1 MLKFP
6 FNKWISLVVIS
17 IVITMLTT
25 GSQLYIAAHQN
36 PQTSGNTL
44 SSIYEFENATFTFE
58 LVKLNITRGED
69 DLIITFGFKF
79 TNETLIPDA
88 TINYNITDPL
98 GVIIYQQ
105 SILVNT
111 NETFNETVEWDTFNS
126 EPEGVYNVTAV
137 ANSTATGFYQALE
150 VFYLNI
156 LPVGRIRMSFPNNPF
171 YLESNESTLV
181 PFTLTNIGGTN
192 VTDIALIGQD
202 VFESTIEALDLF
214 FPSFSNLTIASDEV
228 YENNI
233 ILIADGYLYKR
244 LSLNL
249 QYYTIDEPEKKKLT
263 SSPPL
268 EIIYLPNLVIHN
280 YQIPENATLDEEY
293 RITFN
298 LTNGEE
304 EVLYIDAYAECDL
317 IEFEDYDTTGA
328 IPVSSG
334 YNQFSIIGIP
344 HTEGTDAIWFWIE
357 IEWRYG
363 ETVIHSTPILYTV
376 ISFVN
381 VVNLTVV
388 TTIETTIVTTND
400 TIGFFDPVVTYATIL
415 TSLLL
420 GIGYFSRDVI
430 RGIATKT
437 KFRKQ
442 EHSFAEITYPYD
454 TVILD
459 GSNIAWEEKNADNK
473 PKLNNIETMINKLSR
488 ANFKK
493 IITVAD
499 AALRYQI
506 DDQKK
511 LDRLVK
517 EGAIKMLPARVDG
530 DKFILRLAEEENGMI
545 ISNDMFKEFREQA
558 PWIDERR
565 IPYTILTGEVWL
577 HPTSV
582 SPTPKEEN
590 GETLAFD
597 R

>member
-58 LVKLNITRGED
+58 LVKLNVTRGED

-202 VFESTIEALDLF
+202 VLESTIEALDLF

-249 QYYTIDEPEKKKLT
+249 QYYTIDEPEEKKLT
-263 SSPPL
+263 SSPLL
-268 EIIYLPNLVIHN
+268 EISSTQFIYHG
-280 YQIPENATLDEEY
+280 
-293 RITFN
+293 FN
-298 LTNGEE
+298 
-304 EVLYIDAYAECDL
+304 I
-317 IEFEDYDTTGA
+317 I
-328 IPVSSG
+328 
-334 YNQFSIIGIP
+334 QFRFIISVFLFP
-344 HTEGTDAIWFWIE
+344 
-357 IEWRYG
+357 
-363 ETVIHSTPILYTV
+363 
-376 ISFVN
+376 
-381 VVNLTVV
+381 
-388 TTIETTIVTTND
+388 
-400 TIGFFDPVVTYATIL
+400 
-415 TSLLL
+415 
-420 GIGYFSRDVI
+420 
-430 RGIATKT
+430 
-437 KFRKQ
+437 
-442 EHSFAEITYPYD
+442 
-454 TVILD
+454 
-459 GSNIAWEEKNADNK
+459 SNIA
-473 PKLNNIETMINKLSR
+473 
-488 ANFKK
+488 
-493 IITVAD
+493 
-499 AALRYQI
+499 
-506 DDQKK
+506 
-511 LDRLVK
+511 
-517 EGAIKMLPARVDG
+517 
-530 DKFILRLAEEENGMI
+530 
-545 ISNDMFKEFREQA
+545 
-558 PWIDERR
+558 
-565 IPYTILTGEVWL
+565 TI
-577 HPTSV
+577 
-582 SPTPKEEN
+582 
-590 GETLAFD
+590 
-597 R
+597 

>member
-58 LVKLNITRGED
+58 LVKLNVTRGED

-249 QYYTIDEPEKKKLT
+249 QYYTIDEPEEKKLT